1 MKWARC
7 RGQRG
12 AHGMAVGTA
21 AAQLQSG
28 CRVNKMGLGLPKL
41 LTCQKIS
48 DISMPSPSVNVGD
61 SSKRVHSTCVGP
73 LHGLCQLPAL
83 LWIARPGF
91 PGLPGFS
98 LWALLPFAGLPYPV
112 LSCCW
117 SLFHPS
123 VLSRSAP
130 SHTWE
135 SQNHHSCPR
144 TCSVS
149 LYFHRTVWFTDTFV
163 AWPNAVGRSTVMVFG
178 YSVTVL
184 GAFAG
189 FRSAE

>member
-1 MKWARC
+1 
-7 RGQRG
+7 
-12 AHGMAVGTA
+12 MAVGTA

-98 LWALLPFAGLPYPV
+98 L
-112 LSCCW
+112 
-117 SLFHPS
+117 
-123 VLSRSAP
+123 
-130 SHTWE
+130 
-135 SQNHHSCPR
+135 
-144 TCSVS
+144 
-149 LYFHRTVWFTDTFV
+149 
-163 AWPNAVGRSTVMVFG
+163 
-178 YSVTVL
+178 
-184 GAFAG
+184 
-189 FRSAE
+189 